1 MRLTEALK
9 MRWLFHRERK
19 KRYQM
24 VTEVLKKAFIE
35 NKGWDLA
42 LKLSKHPKGDLNSE
56 DRKLNRYFK
65 KFVECLN
72 QERKNT
78 RKQHIAISLLLRKMM
93 QLLEGE
99 QSLEGWKGEVKALL
113 LELCLTKYHHTHF
126 FSFGQDLL
134 ENLFTA
140 LTFSKK
146 PMDLKEHISNYSFL
160 DEADLIEKSKP
171 LIFLERDFRQVDEFF
186 LKRHFDSHQ
195 YNVPFLLYTLA
206 LFRQGQLVKVK
217 MVRMGSPTKESWIQK
232 PEVVDEFRGF
242 LMKLKTKNQN
252 HLYINKQKTWG
263 EEGRRSQKIKELEN
277 QFDNFSCVCLP
288 SDGDFYYQE
297 ARFRNLSQASQF
309 KSVFYRMLLEKIN
322 SGYYHLPK
330 KWKEDTVFCEQL
342 QSKLEEVHKLYFLN
356 KEELDFE
363 ERRLFIDLAY
373 THLIL
378 LFLQYAPVDSVNIT
392 CRDGIDRAGCEQ
404 SKLLYYFHLS
414 LGIEE
419 EDEAYKEMQFIQ
431 HFPVYL
437 AKSRPIVPER
447 RAFLY
452 KVFESFTPRV
462 KDQIKEKHSKVPVLH
477 ARPHFVGRKKKTA
490 LEDLSE

>member
-1 MRLTEALK
+1 

-24 VTEVLKKAFIE
+24 VTDGLRKAFIV
-35 NKGWDLA
+35 NKGWDLT
-42 LKLSKHPKGDLNSE
+42 LKVNQQPKEDLTLE
-56 DRKLNRYFK
+56 DTRLIRHFK
-65 KFVECLN
+65 KFVESLN
-72 QERKNT
+72 RKRKNT
-78 RKQHIAISLLLRKMM
+78 RKQHIEISLLLRK
-93 QLLEGE
+93 LI
-99 QSLEGWKGEVKALL
+99 QSLEGDFPKENWKGELKMLL
-113 LELCLTKYHHTHF
+113 LELCITKYHHTHF

-134 ENLFTA
+134 EDLFA
-140 LTFSKK
+140 GLTFSKK
-146 PMDLKEHISNYSFL
+146 PLDLKEHISNYSFL

-171 LIFLERDFRQVDEFF
+171 FIFLERDFRQLDEFF

-195 YNVPFLLYTLA
+195 YNLPFLLYTLA
-206 LFRQGQLVKVK
+206 LFRQGQLVKIK
-217 MVRMGSPTKESWIQK
+217 MVRMGSPTRESWIQK
-232 PEVVDEFRGF
+232 PQIVDEFKGF

-263 EEGRRSQKIKELEN
+263 DEGKRSRKIKELEDH
-277 QFDNFSCVCLP
+277 FDNFSCVCLP

-297 ARFRNLSQASQF
+297 ARFRNLSEASQF

-322 SGYYHLPK
+322 SGYYYLPK
-330 KWKEDTVFCEQL
+330 KWREDPVFCDHIKL
-342 QSKLEEVHKLYFLN
+342 KLEEVHKLYFLN

-378 LFLQYAPVDSVNIT
+378 LFLQYAPIDSVNIT

-414 LGIEE
+414 LGIENE
-419 EDEAYKEMQFIQ
+419 LEAYKEMQFIQ

-437 AKSRPIVPER
+437 AKSRAIVPER
-447 RAFLY
+447 RRFLS
-452 KVFESFTPRV
+452 KVFKSFTPRV
-462 KDQIKEKHSKVPVLH
+462 IDQIRANHLAAPVLH
-477 ARPHFVGRKKKTA
+477 ARPHFVRKKGKTS
-490 LEDLSE
+490 LEDA